1 MATTPSSKNEIP
13 ATTRA
18 KGKVPSPVPWGLRAV
33 LTGVLGSQMTRWFL
47 EPQFCGGKPGW
58 KWASVAC
65 SKMSLVTLHTVTE
78 TLGDEA

>member
-1 MATTPSSKNEIP
+1 METTPSSKNEIP

-18 KGKVPSPVPWGLRAV
+18 KGKVPSPVPWGLMAV

-58 KWASVAC
+58 KWASVAG
-65 SKMSLVTLHTVTE
+65 SKCHSSPCIQ
-78 TLGDEA
+78 